1 VLRTA
6 ESLTLSLDEIVCA
19 VNPADDT
26 VEPFAARL
34 CTFAPRFPQAAG
46 VICFVP
52 GHHLITSNT
61 IENGMH
67 DGPLGRGFAPA
78 AFSFLPRQFNGPTDA
93 KVAVQFPIYNK
104 HPTHTQSDRAWKPL

>member
-1 VLRTA
+1 MNFKTECGQRHRFDSQCTM
-6 ESLTLSLDEIVCA
+6 
-19 VNPADDT
+19 
-26 VEPFAARL
+26 RL
-34 CTFAPRFPQAAG
+34 FFTWHINHLH

-93 KVAVQFPIYNK
+93 KVAVQFPIHNK